1 MKGANKRVLDFQVK
15 FPQLECNPGEYRGG
29 RKLYGVN
36 KNFQTGDVIG
46 DPNETRKR
54 YIEIMAKAP
63 GELNGRPGVDKNTM
77 GQSRSKS
84 FANSELRRNASGM
97 NKWQLG
103 DEGRRIEALDRK
115 RSITPNQI
123 IDDVREVRLYPEYSP
138 PKINKETYL
147 TVSKQPVISL
157 ANKTISLQDKFSDE
171 PSVTKNQQAI
181 LEKQYESS
189 PKAGIKLSEST
200 NYSIQQLER
209 YKASSPDPGKNLS
222 STFNTKIERPHAIS
236 PEVPSKYIELSN
248 IPINR
253 SIDLDKK
260 LKPKASPSYFI
271 TSVQDSSPASYKGP
285 VDSSNIFN
293 PLLLRQPIYTKS
305 NPKVNNSNPITWF
318 QDSSVE
324 RDRKLKDY
332 GSFMLK

>member
-1 MKGANKRVLDFQVK
+1 MKGANKRVLNFQVK

-29 RKLYGVN
+29 RKLYGIN

-54 YIEIMAKAP
+54 YIEIMGKAP
-63 GELNGRPGVDKNTM
+63 GEMNGRTAVDNNTM
-77 GQSRSKS
+77 RQSRSKS
-84 FANSELRRNASGM
+84 FVNNEMRRNASGM

-103 DEGRRIEALDRK
+103 DGGRRVEVLDRK
-115 RSITPNQI
+115 RSSTPNQI
-123 IDDVREVRLYPEYSP
+123 VEDVKELRLYPEYSP

-157 ANKTISLQDKFSDE
+157 ANKTISLQEKFGDGSTG
-171 PSVTKNQQAI
+171 SKNPEANFE
-181 LEKQYESS
+181 LEYESS

-209 YKASSPDPGKNLS
+209 YKAGSPGPGKHLS
-222 STFNTKIERPHAIS
+222 STLSTKIERPPAIT
-236 PEVPSKYIELSN
+236 PEVPSKYLELTN
-248 IPINR
+248 IPLER

-271 TSVQDSSPASYKGP
+271 TSVQDSSPASYKAP

-293 PLLLRQPIYTKS
+293 TGLLRQPIYTKS

-318 QDSSVE
+318 QDSAIE